1 MEEEDRM
8 LYRKWERELEGG
20 AVSEEACGGV
30 PAFGQFQESRTMCLS
45 TLLGADRIQECPE
58 S

>member
-1 MEEEDRM
+1 MYLLLRGTEEEGRV
-8 LYRKWERELEGG
+8 LERKWGGELRE
-20 AVSEEACGGV
+20 GGV

-45 TLLGADRIQECPE
+45 TVSGAGRIQECPA

>member
-1 MEEEDRM
+1 M